1 MLPNAEFASLDVL
14 PVNTGH
20 GFQLTPSADEEAE
33 SMLRSQPADFLQ
45 VHWHTPSENTIDG
58 KSFAMEGHYVH
69 QLESEFADERAG
81 TDHLAVLGV
90 MYELGECNPLLDVFW
105 ARFPPEKGE
114 AAAPR
119 GESKTSEVDLLA
131 EVQPL
136 LAGGFYHWTGSLTT
150 PPCSEGV
157 AWYVLKQYTTV
168 CQRQVDRLKTALGK
182 TQNGVDVNN
191 RAVQPVHQRIITQ
204 SAGTRSIQL
213 MMNDTPS
220 QAVSLSIG
228 DVEETDGE
236 ETDGEDESAKP
247 LIVFLLIEVTIILFM
262 VTCMLVI
269 GYTCLKR
276 FGGSLTMA
284 KTTRLVSDDAEA
296 AVSTTEMSQ

>member
-1 MLPNAEFASLDVL
+1 M
-14 PVNTGH
+14 G
-20 GFQLTPSADEEAE
+20 
-33 SMLRSQPADFLQ
+33 
-45 VHWHTPSENTIDG
+45 
-58 KSFAMEGHYVH
+58 
-69 QLESEFADERAG
+69 
-81 TDHLAVLGV
+81 
-90 MYELGECNPLLDVFW
+90 
-105 ARFPPEKGE
+105 
-114 AAAPR
+114 
-119 GESKTSEVDLLA
+119 
-131 EVQPL
+131 
-136 LAGGFYHWTGSLTT
+136 
-150 PPCSEGV
+150 
-157 AWYVLKQYTTV
+157 YTTV

-182 TQNGVDVNN
+182 TQNG
-191 RAVQPVHQRIITQ
+191 
-204 SAGTRSIQL
+204 GTRSIQL

-220 QAVSLSIG
+220 QAVSLPIG

-296 AVSTTEMSQ
+296 AVSTTE

>member
-58 KSFAMEGHYVH
+58 KSFAMEGHFVH

-90 MYELGECNPLLDVFW
+90 MYELGECNPVLDAFW

-168 CQRQVDRLKTALGK
+168 CQRQVDRLKTALAK

-191 RAVQPVHQRIITQ
+191 RVVQPVHQRIITQ

-236 ETDGEDESAKP
+236 DESAKP
-247 LIVFLLIEVTIILFM
+247 LIVVLLIEVTIILFM

-296 AVSTTEMSQ
+296 VVSTTEMSQ